1 MNPRGHFAD
10 RSASLA
16 PWRVSEQEGK
26 EFATAGVSEHGRE
39 RFRYVAAQRR
49 WAYYGGVNLQAPFEN
64 FDLMLYHTDLP
75 TKKRWFGEPF
85 GGPDTEIARPFYVA
99 GLETKIRE
107 MGEAAADSA
116 RRMTDVFGTAR
127 TREQWLDMERTL
139 EAYRS
144 GDRAML
150 LWNVLQSHQ
159 TRTYEQAVDIL
170 QAILADPKH
179 AELAARYTGFDGTGD
194 RWQAPRPAEGQ
205 PVATRSR
212 ARMTVSE

>member
-1 MNPRGHFAD
+1 
-10 RSASLA
+10 
-16 PWRVSEQEGK
+16 
-26 EFATAGVSEHGRE
+26 
-39 RFRYVAAQRR
+39 
-49 WAYYGGVNLQAPFEN
+49 
-64 FDLMLYHTDLP
+64 
-75 TKKRWFGEPF
+75 
-85 GGPDTEIARPFYVA
+85 
-99 GLETKIRE
+99 
-107 MGEAAADSA
+107 
-116 RRMTDVFGTAR
+116 
-127 TREQWLDMERTL
+127 MERTL
-139 EAYRS
+139 EAYRT
-144 GDRAML
+144 GDCAML